1 MDKHIVFLLH
11 GVGKQQKDWA
21 DEPIKLIKEHATHT
35 LAKFGLQPR
44 YEVEFQ
50 DLYYS
55 NLLDKNVEVML
66 AGGDSLLEVNTF
78 LKQGFAERNDPN
90 YVATTNGE
98 KIAAGLRDFGLD
110 VLCYTLNP
118 NFMTLILNDIA
129 TQMVNKISLNAGA
142 KFSLVTH
149 SLGTKVGFDL
159 LHRLYLKEYSV
170 TPAGLPMAGSPSFLS
185 YYHLASVAEII
196 GLFDF
201 AAYTPNNSHVRVINR
216 FRNPEQLGIV
226 SKSYRIF
233 NNSFDPIALIGMAN
247 KIDANVYS
255 EYKWLD
261 YIDRV
266 WMHDMTCYLNN
277 PSVHLPMIED
287 FFGVQLPAKEKQDTI
302 DLYDKAG
309 QNLKEQFKTVYADLK
324 AILNDSSDIDDIAA
338 FIKKLILIINQV
350 KNIQ

>member
-11 GVGKQQKDWA
+11 GVGMQQKDWA
-21 DEPIKLIKEHATHT
+21 DEPIKIIKDHSTHT
-35 LAKFGLQPR
+35 LSKFGLQPK
-44 YEVEFQ
+44 YEVEFH
-50 DLYYS
+50 DLFYS

-66 AGGDSLLEVNTF
+66 AGGDSLLAVNTF

-90 YVATTNGE
+90 HIATTNGE
-98 KIAAGLRDFGLD
+98 KIASGLRDFGLD

-129 TQMVNKISLNAGA
+129 TQMVSKISLNAGA

-170 TPAGLPMAGSPSFLS
+170 TPAGLPMAGSPPFLS
-185 YYHLASVAEII
+185 YYHLASVTEVI

-216 FRNPEQLGIV
+216 FRNPEQLGVI

-233 NNSFDPIALIGMAN
+233 NNQFDPVALIGMAN
-247 KIDANVYS
+247 KIDSNVYS
-255 EYKWLD
+255 EYKWLN

-287 FFGVQLPAKEKQDTI
+287 FYGVQIPATERQNII
-302 DLYDKAG
+302 DRYDKSDS
-309 QNLKEQFKTVYADLK
+309 NLKEQFANTYKGLTEMMKDPF
-324 AILNDSSDIDDIAA
+324 DIDNITN
-338 FIKKLILIINQV
+338 FIKKLTVIIDQV

>member
-21 DEPIKLIKEHATHT
+21 DEPIKLLTGHATRT
-35 LAKFGLQPR
+35 LAQFGIQPR
-44 YEVEFQ
+44 YEVEFH
-50 DLYYS
+50 DLFYS

-66 AGGDSLLEVNTF
+66 DGGDSLSTVNTF
-78 LKQGFAERNDPN
+78 LKQGFAERNDPKH
-90 YVATTNGE
+90 VATTNGE

-129 TQMVNKISLNAGA
+129 TQMVGKISLNAGA

-170 TPAGLPMAGSPSFLS
+170 TPAGLPMAGSPAFLS
-185 YYHLASVAEII
+185 YYHLASVTEVI

-201 AAYTPNNSHVRVINR
+201 ANYTPNDSHVRVINR
-216 FRNPEQLGIV
+216 LRNPEQLGIV

-233 NNSFDPIALIGMAN
+233 NNQFDPVALIGMAN
-247 KIDANVYS
+247 KIDSNVYS
-255 EYKWLD
+255 DYKWLN
-261 YIDRV
+261 YIDQV

-277 PSVHLPMIED
+277 PSVHLAMIED
-287 FFGVQLPAKEKQDTI
+287 FYGVQIPATERQKLIDIYDT
-302 DLYDKAG
+302 DGK
-309 QNLKEQFKTVYADLK
+309 NLKEQFKALYTDLK
-324 AILNDSSDIDDIAA
+324 NIMNDTSDIADIAA
-338 FIKKLILIINQV
+338 FIKKLILIIDQV